1 MKTTRNN
8 STMAYVTVE
17 DDTANLEMIAFSRVL
32 EQYMGYLKENS
43 AVVITGRLSL
53 REDKE
58 PQIVINRVRPISDF
72 AAERPV
78 YQPEE
83 APADLIP
90 GKLYLK
96 LPSESSPLY
105 AKVRAIVSM
114 FPGDSAAVLYFA
126 DTGSRRGS
134 RCGIRESMLRELKRL
149 LGEENVVVK

>member
-1 MKTTRNN
+1 M
-8 STMAYVTVE
+8 
-17 DDTANLEMIAFSRVL
+17 
-32 EQYMGYLKENS
+32 
-43 AVVITGRLSL
+43 GRLSI
-53 REDKE
+53 RDEKE

-72 AAERPV
+72 ADRQPNDL
-78 YQPEE
+78 PEE
-83 APADLIP
+83 AAPDLIP
-90 GKLYLK
+90 GKLYLR
-96 LPSESSPLY
+96 LPSEGSPLY